1 MRGMP
6 KIQIMPTTYLNKAR
20 LHIMKHEEAMQRS
33 RFLIACSATLLVI
46 VTTFSTP
53 VSGQTASVTFTDHIR
68 PIMERSCWNCHGE
81 AAQLSDL
88 NLSTRDAALEGGM
101 RGPAVVPGRA
111 EDSWLFK
118 VVSGLEAPTMP
129 MSGDPLTDAEVAAVR
144 TWIDDGAHWDSG
156 GATSATAALT

>member
-1 MRGMP
+1 
-6 KIQIMPTTYLNKAR
+6 
-20 LHIMKHEEAMQRS
+20 
-33 RFLIACSATLLVI
+33 
-46 VTTFSTP
+46 
-53 VSGQTASVTFTDHIR
+53 
-68 PIMERSCWNCHGE
+68 MERSCWNCHGE

-88 NLSTRDAALEGGM
+88 DLSTRDAALEGGM

-129 MSGDPLTDAEVAAVR
+129 MSGDPLTDAEVSAVR

-156 GATSATAALT
+156 GATSATAALTELEKSVLPPDARDYWAFQLPTRTTVPESDSFQHPVCLLYTSPSPRD